1 MASVFKKSLG
11 ELLMDKGIVDKRIL
25 DEAMAI
31 QLKSGKKLGKI
42 LLEKGYLDENTLY
55 SFLEDQL
62 GVPFKISIDF
72 DVKPEIFNLIP
83 LRYCK
88 NKAIAPVGI
97 TSKSIKVF
105 ISEPTNTA
113 MINEISFMTGR
124 VVEIDYATESAI
136 IEYLNKFSPSS
147 GKTYTQSAGAVDLED
162 EIKDKGEVSEDDS
175 PVVRFVAETIRNGI
189 ERNVSDIHF
198 EAYDKHSVLRYRI
211 DGVLQKIDDID
222 KRMYPAIISRIKI
235 LAELDISEKRLPQ
248 DGRIMMKYE
257 DRKIDIRVSIIP
269 TAFGENAVLRIL
281 DKGKKV
287 LTLSDLGLT
296 EELVNTIEKESKKP
310 YGMVLVTG
318 PTGSGKTTTL
328 YAVLQY
334 VLSFGNN
341 KILTIEDPIEYQIE
355 GISQVQVHDDI
366 GLTFAEGLRS
376 FLRHDPDVIMVGEIR
391 DRETAEIAVRSA
403 MTGHLVLSTVH
414 TNDSASSITRFIDM
428 GIPAYFLTST
438 INAIIAQRLVRKIC
452 PKCKEEKAL
461 KKSDIESLG
470 IDDYF
475 KAGDKVYYG
484 KGCKACGK
492 TGYSGRTPIFELLRM
507 TDTIK
512 RAVIEGKTS
521 FEIKEI
527 AKRDGMLLLR
537 DFGFYI
543 VKKGITTLDE
553 IEKVVALGDE

>member
-1 MASVFKKSLG
+1 
-11 ELLMDKGIVDKRIL
+11 MDKGIVDKRIL